1 MHVNGI
7 GCGVMG
13 VQANSRVI
21 NHGTL
26 SLGIQI

>member
-1 MHVNGI
+1 MHMNGI
-7 GCGVMG
+7 GCGVIG
-13 VQANSRVI
+13 VQTSLSII